1 MSGNTKNSTARFLE
15 DWNDFVYQ
23 RVDIADFE
31 MMTDERHQRHDTYR
45 GALAREECLYSK
57 LRGILNSDEQRKD
70 LDAYKGAMES
80 SALCSIDTAYEQGL
94 KDAFML
100 IRKFIL

>member
-45 GALAREECLYSK
+45 GALAREECLY
-57 LRGILNSDEQRKD
+57 
-70 LDAYKGAMES
+70 
-80 SALCSIDTAYEQGL
+80 
-94 KDAFML
+94 
-100 IRKFIL
+100 